1 MDKFINIEK
10 INESNK
16 NDEQKL
22 IDSIKKYLDSS
33 SGDKIINLN
42 NFNNYAYKADSD
54 IELEY
59 ENKKLIKEEKLNIA
73 PPTEVFRFG
82 PKP

>member
-1 MDKFINIEK
+1 M
-10 INESNK
+10 
-16 NDEQKL
+16 
-22 IDSIKKYLDSS
+22 
-33 SGDKIINLN
+33 
-42 NFNNYAYKADSD
+42 FNNYAYKADSD